1 MCLPSRLKRSYTQLS
16 RRKASEKE
24 DRNRA
29 ERWRETDCFR
39 HHMHCSTNFVGNQ
52 ESSLPLVCIAVCIG
66 FLSFIKRFDDGEGE
80 IVLWGY
86 PDSVS
91 IKRVLWIRRYTYLN
105 ELAARKVHIDSVA
118 SLCFVT
124 NV

>member
-1 MCLPSRLKRSYTQLS
+1 MLWTPT
-16 RRKASEKE
+16 
-24 DRNRA
+24 N
-29 ERWRETDCFR
+29 
-39 HHMHCSTNFVGNQ
+39 NFVGNE
-52 ESSLPLVCIAVCIG
+52 ESSLPLVGIAVCIG
-66 FLSFIKRFDDGEGE
+66 FISLIKRFGDGEGK

-91 IKRVLWIRRYTYLN
+91 IIRVLWIRRYTYLN
-105 ELAARKVHIDSVA
+105 ELAAMKVHIDSVA